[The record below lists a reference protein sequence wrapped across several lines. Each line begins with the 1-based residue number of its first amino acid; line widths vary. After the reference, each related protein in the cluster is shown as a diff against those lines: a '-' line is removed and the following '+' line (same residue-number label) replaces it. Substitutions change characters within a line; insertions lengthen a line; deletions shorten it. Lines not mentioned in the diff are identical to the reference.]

1 MRATSL
7 TLAAACAIALSGC
20 VSMAPGYARPDAPVP
35 SVVGNTG
42 SASSSES
49 VNASTPNVAALDWR
63 QVLVDARLQQV
74 IALALDNN
82 RDLRVAVLNIEQA
95 RAQYRIQRADL
106 FPAVHVTVSHSAQ
119 RAAAATSF
127 TGAPQVIRSATGQV
141 GISSWELD
149 LFGRIRSLKN
159 QALETYLAT
168 EQTQRSTRLSLV
180 AEVASAWLTVAADQ
194 QRLALARQ
202 TLESQRTT
210 LRLTELQHAN
220 GIVSGLDLAQIQTS
234 VESARGDVASFTT
247 QLAQSRNALNLLAGT
262 QVAAALLPPG
272 NALESGVA
280 LAPLP
285 AQLESRVLLQ
295 RPDVV
300 AAEHTLKAANADIGA
315 ARAAFFPTISLTGT
329 VGRGSDALSS
339 LFDGDHTWSFVP
351 SLSLPIFRAGALKA
365 ELDVAKLQKEITIAQ
380 YELAIQTAFSEVAD
394 ALAERTQLEERLD
407 AQRALVDASQRG
419 FDLSDARYRN
429 GVDSYLAALDAQRT
443 LYSAQQT
450 LISLRLTEASNRV
463 SLYKVLG
470 GAADAQ
476 SGVPTEQ
483 AKRQPPV
490 ARR

>member
-1 MRATSL
+1 MMRTTSL
-7 TLAAACAIALSGC
+7 SLAVACAIALSGC
-20 VSMAPGYARPDAPVP
+20 VSMAPQYARPDAPVP
-35 SVVGNTG
+35 GVVGDTG
-42 SASSSES
+42 RAPHGDSADGR
-49 VNASTPNVAALDWR
+49 TTAAAELDWR

-74 IALALDNN
+74 VALALDNN

-106 FPAVHVTVSHSAQ
+106 FPAVDATISRTAQ

-127 TGAPQVIRSATGQV
+127 TGAPQIIRSATGQV

-159 QALETYLAT
+159 EALETYLAS

-180 AEVASAWLTVAADQ
+180 AEVASDWLTVAADQ

-202 TLESQRTT
+202 TLESQRKT
-210 LRLTELQHAN
+210 LRLTELQHDN

-234 VESARGDVASFTT
+234 VESARADVASFTT
-247 QLAQSRNALNLLAGT
+247 QLAQSRNALNLVVGT
-262 QVAAALLPPG
+262 SVPAALLP
-272 NALESGVA
+272 AADAIESGVA

-295 RPDVV
+295 RPDVLS
-300 AAEHTLKAANADIGA
+300 AEHTLKAANADIGA
-315 ARAAFFPTISLTGT
+315 ARAAFFPTISLTGN

-339 LFDGDHTWSFVP
+339 LFDGDHTWSFTP
-351 SLSLPIFRAGALKA
+351 SVSLPIFRAGALKA
-365 ELDVAKLQKEITIAQ
+365 ELDVAKLQKDITIAQ

-394 ALAERTQLEERLD
+394 ALAERTQLDERMD
-407 AQRALVDASQRG
+407 AQRALVDAAQRG
-419 FDLSDARYRN
+419 FTLSDARYRN
-429 GVDSYLAALDAQRT
+429 GVDSYLVALDAQRS

-463 SLYKVLG
+463 TLYKVLG
-470 GAADAQ
+470 GGADAQ
-476 SGVPTEQ
+476 SQ
-483 AKRQPPV
+483 ALTQQ
-490 ARR
+490 